1 MVTVQKKRITSEIS
15 FDYPV
20 DLSDEYVLDLFA
32 TQIIDAASCLSSHD
46 IEIVEVDEASE
57 SEISMERLFE
67 KWVIYLQKLNTFHK
81 GYDVFTNES
90 GKLTVRE
97 LREIIRGGK
106 EVFDEKVDKLRDEN
120 EDIEYQMFKSTF
132 RTFLCDEEV
141 CEDTIGDEERFR
153 EEFECYIIWNIEKL
167 FDFPVLLM
175 DEKTYEIDYN
185 GSNNE
190 INETVLEQKEFK
202 DKALKFITEEQ
213 FNEILT
219 NSWDGSGFFGIIISG
234 SDIIKAMKSDNNI
247 VGSSEVVVG
256 IHDGFNGSG
265 YFKRVNISH
274 IIDSIDKICHDREYG
289 IAIDK
294 AQLDWGKYSLGAVYG
309 DVEWRY
315 E

>member
-1 MVTVQKKRITSEIS
+1 MTIVKKKRIISEIS

-20 DLSDEYVLDLFA
+20 DMSDEDVLDLFA
-32 TQIIDAASCLSSHD
+32 TQLTDATSCLSSHD

-67 KWVIYLQKLNTFHK
+67 KWVIYLQRLNTFHK
-81 GYDVFTNES
+81 GCEVFTNES
-90 GKLTVRE
+90 GKLTVRK
-97 LREIIRGGK
+97 LRDIIRDGR
-106 EVFDEKVDKLRDEN
+106 VALDEKVDELRDEN
-120 EDIEYQMFKSTF
+120 EDIEYQMFRCTF
-132 RTFLCDEEV
+132 KAFLSDNGV
-141 CEDTIGDEERFR
+141 NEDAIGDEEKFR

-175 DEKTYEIDYN
+175 DEKTYEIGFN
-185 GSNNE
+185 GVNNE
-190 INETVLEQKEFK
+190 INENVLEQKEFK

-219 NSWDGSGFFGIIISG
+219 NSWDGSGFFGIMISG
-234 SDIIKAMKSDNNI
+234 SDIIKAMKGNNNI

-274 IIDSIDKICHDREYG
+274 IIDIDKICHDGEYR

-294 AQLDWGKYSLGAVYG
+294 AQLDWGRYSLGAVYG